1 MMNEGIFFNKYER
14 DPIPLKDAYP
24 GEYYGIAYDP
34 EPKVLY
40 IINKYE
46 SNPAAADIDD
56 DDDKSDGN
64 APNVQYVIEQPI
76 EASYME
82 VYMDYDHN
90 PTTKSFD
97 TSVTFIEMGAASSSD
112 KIVLIPDPSNPTRS
126 TEGHTLHQQKR
137 AEEAKST
144 TPAIAPVP
152 SVKSVKYA
160 TLPPI
165 PVAKASAPVSSAL
178 MAKVLF
184 NFAGTGANEMPL
196 TAGETVEVVQ
206 RGKPG
211 AWSKG
216 LRGSFPTDYVQF
228 IESADSTAVVAPK
241 KGGRSKTR
249 RKGGQRLMTARK
261 SNSKTRSKRGGAK
274 SKKDTEICAICLE
287 ELKKGEQISKL
298 KCKHRFHKSCIEP
311 VCLQKG
317 NIDVHCPL
325 CRGDISFSCAAHITR
340 ASPWKYNPYTDPIP
354 FDNTQFWNMTL
365 EKRRQVIAEVQK
377 HHRNWLARNRKT
389 IRNETPAQRAERI
402 ETETLL
408 NADME
413 TARDRYFMNISRP
426 RVDDEQFSP
435 HSPDYTPPTSRS
447 PVYNPGTPRSPAS
460 P

>member
-1 MMNEGIFFNKYER
+1 MMNEGIFFNNYER

-24 GEYYGIAYDP
+24 GQYYGIVHHP
-34 EPKVLY
+34 EPKVRY

-46 SNPAAADIDD
+46 SNPAAADID

-82 VYMDYDHN
+82 VYLHYDRN
-90 PTTKSFD
+90 ATPKSFD
-97 TSVTFIEMGAASSSD
+97 KSVTFFEMGAASSSD
-112 KIVLIPDPSNPTRS
+112 KIVLIPDPSDPKRS
-126 TEGHTLHQQKR
+126 TEGHTLHQKR

-144 TPAIAPVP
+144 
-152 SVKSVKYA
+152 
-160 TLPPI
+160 
-165 PVAKASAPVSSAL
+165 
-178 MAKVLF
+178 
-184 NFAGTGANEMPL
+184 
-196 TAGETVEVVQ
+196 
-206 RGKPG
+206 
-211 AWSKG
+211 
-216 LRGSFPTDYVQF
+216 FPT
-228 IESADSTAVVAPK
+228 IITPKK
-241 KGGRSKTR
+241 KGGSKTR
-249 RKGGQRLMTARK
+249 RKGSRK

-426 RVDDEQFSP
+426 RVNDEQFSP